1 MNNKT
6 ILRILLVLSMIWA
19 GMSCVS
25 YFIMGL
31 MLPTFQDY
39 YATHP
44 NLIPEQFYTML
55 ERMFEVPKT
64 YYLVCSL
71 LFALEFTGTIL
82 MWNLRRSGFH
92 SYTIARLLL
101 LLLPLLFLG
110 RGAVAL
116 GDIMF
121 AVLYILVYYLLL
133 RQLGVFGSGDYAEN
147 TPADDMPHDDRE

>member
-6 ILRILLVLSMIWA
+6 ALHILLVLSMIWA
-19 GMSCVS
+19 GLSCMS
-25 YFIMGL
+25 YLMMGL

-39 YATHP
+39 YASHP
-44 NLIPEQFYTML
+44 GMMPEEFHTMM
-55 ERMFEVPKT
+55 ERMFEVPKS

-71 LFALEFTGTIL
+71 LFALELAGAIL

-110 RGAVAL
+110 RGAMAFGDVMLAL
-116 GDIMF
+116 LF
-121 AVLYILVYYLLL
+121 ILVYYLLL
-133 RQLGVFGSGDYAEN
+133 RQLGVFGQKPTDSPES
-147 TPADDMPHDDRE
+147 EE